1 MEEKPLQSVVHNIIQ
16 RLSAPEGH
24 GRSVLAERWS
34 EIAGPRF
41 SGHTQA
47 RFGMDKRVTVW
58 VDDST
63 LAFELSRKYKP
74 AMLKRLQNEFGEHE
88 VEDIR
93 FFVGELR

>member
-1 MEEKPLQSVVHNIIQ
+1 
-16 RLSAPEGH
+16 
-24 GRSVLAERWS
+24 
-34 EIAGPRF
+34 
-41 SGHTQA
+41 
-47 RFGMDKRVTVW
+47 MDKRVTVW